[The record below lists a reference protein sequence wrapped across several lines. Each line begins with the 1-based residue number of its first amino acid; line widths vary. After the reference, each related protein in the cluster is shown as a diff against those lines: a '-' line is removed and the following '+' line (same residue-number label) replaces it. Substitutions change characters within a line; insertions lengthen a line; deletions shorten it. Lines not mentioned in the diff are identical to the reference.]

1 MKVKS
6 LAWIIVTA
14 TILLG
19 CGSTRQKVE
28 VGRYSFNYE
37 GKTYDIESLTPKS
50 QEGYNFLILKEND
63 KLLLRAID
71 KEQDGILDK
80 MLSGDISLEKANE
93 IYRQGILLGRT
104 RGQVRK
110 RNFTRLYTT
119 SDNLNNYVLKT
130 YILAVGE
137 VYNRLTISS
146 KILSE
151 EETVVLDL
159 DADGNLN
166 KIEKGSDDLLHYQ
179 NIYKRIL
186 NQGMAQGRVVI
197 TEGMYQVALR

>member
-1 MKVKS
+1 MKIKS
-6 LAWIIVTA
+6 LAWIIVIA

-19 CGSTRQKVE
+19 CGATRPKVE

-37 GKTYDIESLTPKS
+37 GKIYHIESLTPKS
-50 QEGYNFLILKEND
+50 QEGYNFLILKEDD
-63 KLLLRAID
+63 KLLLRALD

-93 IYRQGILLGRT
+93 IYQQGILLGRT

-110 RNFTRLYTT
+110 RDFTRLYTT
-119 SDNLNNYVLKT
+119 SDRLNNYILKT

-146 KILSE
+146 RSISE

-166 KIEKGSDDLLHYQ
+166 KIERGSDNLLHYQ

-186 NQGMAQGRVVI
+186 DQGMAQGRVVI
-197 TEGMYQVALR
+197 TEGMYQVALN